1 MKLNFKTI
9 GIVTAVSTLPIV
21 KTHAWPFLTPEQL
34 KVALE
39 AIQQESTTR
48 SDFPFKIEKI
58 EYASDG
64 LPKLI
69 KGTGITSECID
80 AALTKHIKPFSLN
93 IKDKVDLGEVGK
105 RLEALSKELSVE
117 GLKKRDVNTDQLEKL
132 GIKKVREITF
142 DSILESTFFNNAQ
155 REKAKAWLENKEEL
169 ERAIKDYADNYPYDL
184 LQFQCNLRCETNTGK
199 TNETV
204 LICSCIIPKGEEKSI
219 IPKGEEKICKTD
231 WRLPWRD
238 DVFQYVIAEHL
249 KSMLLYKNGKQKV
262 ILLLLLDEATPKED
276 RLKWGYNHDHIDGTF
291 QPDNCITFNPI
302 SEQPFFGSHGI
313 GHYLQMHFGLVQT
326 SENYQTKFAK
336 ELLLLNN
343 AYLGNSM
350 PIPTE
355 MREYASMVN
364 GSLFWNFDKN
374 YFACPEQLSL
384 NEIFAYVQLLIR
396 WQSTAEISNILGVY
410 FNGNTLYLNAL
421 SDIREL
427 KRIRYTHGPKSWG
440 DKIFEDLSTLPEGIQ
455 NLLRGIFSEASQMSL
470 PKDMLELLCRLHQR
484 KEPGEDAN
492 NVVCDFDRKDD
503 EEWETQVKPVIS
515 DFIEVE

>member
-1 MKLNFKTI
+1 MKINFKTI

-93 IKDKVDLGEVGK
+93 IKDKANLREAGK

-117 GLKKRDVNTDQLEKL
+117 DLKKRDVNTDQLEKL

-155 REKAKAWLENKEEL
+155 RGKAKAWLENKEEL
-169 ERAIKDYADNYPYDL
+169 ERAIEDYADNYPYDL

-204 LICSCIIPKGEEKSI
+204 LICSCIIPKGEEK
-219 IPKGEEKICKTD
+219 ICKTD

-238 DVFQYVIAEHL
+238 GFRYVIEEHL

-291 QPDNCITFNPI
+291 QSDNCITFNPI
-302 SEQPFFGSHGI
+302 STQPFLGSHEI

-343 AYLGNSM
+343 AYLGNPM

-374 YFACPEQLSL
+374 YFACPKQLSL

-427 KRIRYTHGPKSWG
+427 KHIRYTHGPKSWG
-440 DKIFEDLSTLPEGIQ
+440 NKIFKDLSTLPKGIQ
-455 NLLRGIFSEASQMSL
+455 NLLRDIFSKASQMSL
-470 PKDMLELLCRLHQR
+470 PKDMLELLCRLHGRPSQ
-484 KEPGEDAN
+484 DAQ
-492 NVVCDFDRKDD
+492 NVVCDFDCKDD
-503 EEWETQVKPVIS
+503 EEWRTQVKPVIS
-515 DFIEVE
+515 GFIEAE